1 MSGGSDAGPAATS
14 GLFCFQ
20 GRWSGQRESNPHE
33 KLGKLSGYHYIMPAE
48 PGGNLADCA
57 RRSRAD
63 AAGSDFFTPVT
74 VAPLSE
80 VLLSKRRKAF
90 EAKI

>member
-1 MSGGSDAGPAATS
+1 
-14 GLFCFQ
+14 
-20 GRWSGQRESNPHE
+20 
-33 KLGKLSGYHYIMPAE
+33 MPAE